1 MYNSEDGN
9 FWRDIQRDAQPKI
22 RKSLRYSDTALPPC
36 TTLHRLHTGKNL
48 LGRRTRCQEF
58 SPCTASSR
66 ISQCLCAIGPCK
78 MLGHFDAKLYC
89 DVLCNCADIIYQD
102 RTYTHGWHT
111 SWIYKADSTALSLL
125 RTHLAKWS
133 PAKESNLGSHGDPK
147 WSCNWGLGRSHCPL
161 GLRNARILMDRNNIG
176 NSWPRHFTS
185 DDSTIWKPSKHPNV
199 VTVFKGG
206 TKICRCRSWGSTA
219 YSAYSLFQAISS
231 VTVKPQI
238 TLHMQKPLQELW
250 HVKDYLTHCF
260 EKALD
265 TFTQPMQRHQKL
277 QK

>member
-1 MYNSEDGN
+1 ML
-9 FWRDIQRDAQPKI
+9 W
-22 RKSLRYSDTALPPC
+22 
-36 TTLHRLHTGKNL
+36 
-48 LGRRTRCQEF
+48 
-58 SPCTASSR
+58 
-66 ISQCLCAIGPCK
+66 CAIGPWK
-78 MLGHFDAKLYC
+78 MLSHFDAKLYC
-89 DVLCNCADIIYQD
+89 KKSADMIWQD
-102 RTYTHGWHT
+102 RTYRHGWHT
-111 SWIYKADSTALSLL
+111 SWIYK
-125 RTHLAKWS
+125 AKWS
-133 PAKESNLGSHGDPK
+133 PAKESNLGSHVDLK

-185 DDSTIWKPSKHPNV
+185 DVSTIWKPSKHPNV

-206 TKICRCRSWGSTA
+206 TKICRCQSWGSTA

-250 HVKDYLTHCF
+250 HVRDYLTHCF

-277 QK
+277 QKND